1 MVFVD
6 SHPESPCTCHRRAHP
21 GQHGDLVA
29 AGTASTKAST
39 ITRVPGHRQ
48 TQVQTI
54 WPPHSPGQVPK
65 SRIPRSHPKSLSRL
79 CLATDA
85 ERKQKPKLPLW
96 LSNKHQGEYRG

>member
-29 AGTASTKAST
+29 AGTASAKAST

-48 TQVQTI
+48 TQVQAI
-54 WPPHSPGQVPK
+54 WPPP
-65 SRIPRSHPKSLSRL
+65 
-79 CLATDA
+79 
-85 ERKQKPKLPLW
+85 LPW
-96 LSNKHQGEYRG
+96 TGAKEQDPTFSSQEPV